1 MRMGRVSGL
10 RVRLLVLVLL
20 AVVPAFVVVAVTA
33 KTSIEQD
40 LIDVGVAAAFVLAAA
55 WIAGETFVLR
65 RVRALVEAAGRLAG
79 GDLGARSGLPY
90 GLGEIGA
97 VARAFDEMA
106 EQLERRDADAR
117 AAEELRRGSEERY
130 RELFENANDVVFT
143 HDLDGRLLSIN
154 RAAQRVMGFSSGE
167 LVGRNWTDVLVPEH
181 RELALQMIERTVE
194 RGGATSYQVDAL
206 RGDGHPVSLEVSGRL
221 ICEGGRPAAVQAIA
235 RDVTDR
241 KRADENLRRSVEAL
255 RRSNEERR
263 HLLSHLSQ
271 VQEKERSRIAGE
283 IHDDSI
289 QVMTAIGIRLGQL
302 RRMLDQA
309 DELAVV
315 GDVEETVSLAIARLR
330 ALLFDLR
337 PPVLDRDGLAP
348 ALRLCLEQLAAD
360 KDLTF
365 ELENL
370 LTREPPPETRAVL
383 YRIAREALANVR
395 KHAGAGRV
403 TVSVAERDRGFLI
416 RVRDDGRGLPISAL
430 RTAQASGA
438 FGFDE
443 MRERAELAGG
453 WWKAHNDPRGGT
465 VVEFWVPVEMQRDPP
480 AA

>member
-1 MRMGRVSGL
+1 
-10 RVRLLVLVLL
+10 
-20 AVVPAFVVVAVTA
+20 
-33 KTSIEQD
+33 
-40 LIDVGVAAAFVLAAA
+40 
-55 WIAGETFVLR
+55 
-65 RVRALVEAAGRLAG
+65 
-79 GDLGARSGLPY
+79 
-90 GLGEIGA
+90 
-97 VARAFDEMA
+97 
-106 EQLERRDADAR
+106 
-117 AAEELRRGSEERY
+117 
-130 RELFENANDVVFT
+130 NDVVFT

-154 RAAQRVMGFSSGE
+154 RAAQRVMGFSAGE

-221 ICEGGRPAAVQAIA
+221 ICEGGRPA
-235 RDVTDR
+235 
-241 KRADENLRRSVEAL
+241 SV
-255 RRSNEERR
+255 
-263 HLLSHLSQ
+263 
-271 VQEKERSRIAGE
+271 
-283 IHDDSI
+283 
-289 QVMTAIGIRLGQL
+289 
-302 RRMLDQA
+302 
-309 DELAVV
+309 
-315 GDVEETVSLAIARLR
+315 
-330 ALLFDLR
+330 
-337 PPVLDRDGLAP
+337 P